1 MALRINQNIAA
12 LNAQR
17 NLTVNDSRLAV
28 SIERLSSGLR
38 INRGADDPSGLVLSE
53 LLRSQVSGLD
63 VALSNTTEGIN
74 LIKTAEA
81 ALNEVSSLLRQ
92 MRDLALDAAS
102 EGNNDAASRA
112 ALQQQVASAIASI
125 DDIAANTQYGSKN
138 LLDGSAGTSATVLD
152 TTNVATAQAVSST
165 PAGYIDI
172 DITTAATQASATT
185 DVDLSGGITGAH
197 TITINQVNINLTDG
211 MTQAQVRDAIN
222 AVSAQTGVTAAANG
236 NFLDLTQTSY
246 GSNNGIVLVDADQ
259 VVNTTTIVTYGVD
272 AVGTITYGDAST
284 ETFDAGTGLQLVGGT
299 SGMVITLTEAGNG
312 TGVDPQDAI
321 YVTQGQLEFQ
331 VGADANQKVSIS
343 IASVATSNLGTSG
356 LVANIDISTVAGADA
371 AIPILDEA
379 IQQVS
384 TLRGDLGAFQVN
396 QLEATM
402 HSLSVARENLAAS
415 ESAIRDADFAS
426 EVVAFTRNQILA
438 QAGTAILAQANALPQ
453 NVLRL
458 LQ

>member
-1 MALRINQNIAA
+1 MGLRINQNIAA

-17 NLTVNDSRLAV
+17 NLTINDSRLAV

-63 VALSNTTEGIN
+63 VALSNATEGVN
-74 LIKTAEA
+74 LVKTAEG
-81 ALNEVSSLLRQ
+81 ALNEVSALLRQ

-102 EGNNDAASRA
+102 EGNNDEASRA

-125 DDIAANTQYGSKN
+125 DDIAANTQYGSKK

-152 TTNVATAQAVSST
+152 TTNIASAQAVSST

-172 DITTAATQASATT
+172 NVTTAATKAAATT
-185 DVDLSGGITGAH
+185 DVDLSGGISGDH
-197 TITINQVNINLTDG
+197 TVTINQVNIALTDT

-222 AVSAQTGVTAAANG
+222 AVSAQTDVTATING
-236 NFLDLTQTSY
+236 NFLDLEQTQY
-246 GSNNGIVLVDADQ
+246 GSDNGIILVDNDA
-259 VVNTTTIVTYGVD
+259 VLNTTTVVTYGID
-272 AVGTITYGDAST
+272 AAATITYGDAST
-284 ETFDAGTGLQLVGGT
+284 ETFDAGQGLQLVGAT
-299 SGMVITLTEAGNG
+299 SGMVIVLTEAGNG
-312 TGVDPQDAI
+312 LLVDPQDAI
-321 YVTQGQLEFQ
+321 YVTQGEVEFQ
-331 VGADANQKVSIS
+331 VGNDAGQKVSVS
-343 IASVATSNLGTSG
+343 IPSVATSSLGITGS
-356 LVANIDISTVAGADA
+356 VANIDISTVAGADA

-384 TLRGDLGAFQVN
+384 TARGDLGAFQVN
-396 QLEATM
+396 QLEATI
-402 HSLSVARENLAAS
+402 HSLGVARENLAAS
-415 ESAIRDADFAS
+415 ESAIRDADFAA
-426 EVVAFTRNQILA
+426 EVVSFTRNQILA

>member
-1 MALRINQNIAA
+1 MGLRINQNIAA

-17 NLTVNDSRLAV
+17 NLTINDSRLAV

-63 VALSNTTEGIN
+63 VGLSNATEGVN
-74 LIKTAEA
+74 LVKTAEG
-81 ALNEVSSLLRQ
+81 ALNEVSALLRQ

-102 EGNNDAASRA
+102 EGNNDEASRA
-112 ALQQQVASAIASI
+112 ALQQQVASALASI
-125 DDIAANTQYGSKN
+125 DDIAANTQYGSKR

-152 TTNVATAQAVSST
+152 TTNIASAQAVSDT

-172 DITTAATQASATT
+172 DVTTAATKAAATT
-185 DVDLSGGITGAH
+185 DVDISGGIAGAH
-197 TITINQVNINLTDG
+197 TVSINQVSISLTDA

-222 AVSAQTGVTAAANG
+222 AASAETHVTAAING
-236 NFLDLTQTSY
+236 NFLDLAQTQY
-246 GSNNGIVLVDADQ
+246 GSDNGIVLVDNDA
-259 VVNTTTIVTYGVD
+259 VLNSTTAVTYGID
-272 AVGTITYGDAST
+272 AAATITYGDATT
-284 ETFDAGTGLQLVGGT
+284 EDFNAGQGLQLVGAT
-299 SGMVITLTEAGNG
+299 SGMVIALTEAGNG
-312 TGVDPQDAI
+312 LLVDPQDAI
-321 YVTQGQLEFQ
+321 YVTQGEVQFQ
-331 VGADANQKVSIS
+331 VGNDAGQKVAVSIP
-343 IASVATSNLGTSG
+343 SVATSSLGVTGS
-356 LVANIDISTVAGADA
+356 VANIDISTVAGADA

-384 TLRGDLGAFQVN
+384 TARGDLGAFQVN
-396 QLEATM
+396 QLEATI
-402 HSLSVARENLAAS
+402 HSLGVARENLAAS
-415 ESAIRDADFAS
+415 ESAIRDADFAA
-426 EVVAFTRNQILA
+426 EVVSFTRNQILA